1 MFSLLGDRPGFMV
14 SPTAWQKLGKDFG
27 GQPVG
32 TGAFKFKEWVR
43 GSQVTLEKNPNYW
56 EKGLPYL
63 DRIVVRDLAG
73 SVVGLQRLLTG
84 EIDYVGELTPSD
96 VLPIWNAEPTSC

>member
-1 MFSLLGDRPGFMV
+1 M
-14 SPTAWQKLGKDFG
+14 
-27 GQPVG
+27 
-32 TGAFKFKEWVR
+32 R
-43 GSQVTLEKNPNYW
+43 GSQVTLEKNPTYW

-96 VLPIWNAEPTSC
+96 VRATGTPNRHRAGADQGGSLVFPAVARERGAVRQCEASSGVRSCDRSRADQ